1 MSQMQP
7 VAADEGVPGGDLL
20 PLGLPLPSTSGRAR
34 RLAVPLWLRLLLA
47 NPKSRFGLIV
57 IAIMITVGALAPLIA
72 THDPTAYSLFDAK
85 KGPSLQHFFGTT
97 DQGTDIFSQV
107 VWGTRTSLFLG
118 AAAAGLATL
127 LAATLGVLGA
137 YSGGWVDDLVNF
149 ATNVFLVI
157 PTIPLLVVVS
167 AYLKNRGSTSMI
179 LILAFT
185 LWAFEARVLRAQALS
200 LRNRDFILAAKVAGE
215 STWRIIFLE
224 LMPNMISRIAAAFVL
239 VFYVSILTEAGLEF
253 LGLGNM
259 TASSWGVTLYWA
271 QVNSSVLQGEWWT
284 FLFPGLALALTV
296 AALVFI
302 LAGLDEVSNPR
313 LRRPAGQRR
322 MFTGLLFGRGRS

>member
-1 MSQMQP
+1 
-7 VAADEGVPGGDLL
+7 
-20 PLGLPLPSTSGRAR
+20 
-34 RLAVPLWLRLLLA
+34 
-47 NPKSRFGLIV
+47 
-57 IAIMITVGALAPLIA
+57 
-72 THDPTAYSLFDAK
+72 
-85 KGPSLQHFFGTT
+85 
-97 DQGTDIFSQV
+97 V

-137 YSGGWVDDLVNF
+137 YSGGWVDDFVNF

>member
-7 VAADEGVPGGDLL
+7 VAAEDGTQASATL
-20 PLGLPLPSTSGRAR
+20 PLVLPGPARDRRR
-34 RLAVPLWLRLLLA
+34 RLTPPRWFRLLLA

-57 IAIMITVGALAPLIA
+57 LGTMIAVGVFAPLIA
-72 THDPTAYSLFDAK
+72 THDPTAYSLFDAHQ
-85 KGPSLQHFFGTT
+85 GPSLHHLFGTT

-107 VWGTRTSLFLG
+107 VWGTRTSLTLG
-118 AAAAGLATL
+118 ALSALLATV

-137 YSGGWVDDLVNF
+137 YCGGWVDDLVNVT
-149 ATNVFLVI
+149 TNVFLVI

-167 AYLKNRGSTSMI
+167 AYLRTRGSTTMI
-179 LILAFT
+179 LILGLT
-185 LWAFEARVLRAQALS
+185 LWAFEARILRAQALS

-253 LGLGNM
+253 LGLGDM
-259 TASSWGVTLYWA
+259 TSSSWGVTLYWSE
-271 QVNSSVLQGEWWT
+271 VNSGVLQGEWWT

-313 LRRPAGQRR
+313 LRSLRSQR
-322 MFTGLLFGRGRS
+322 GLLAGVLLGRRSR

>member
-7 VAADEGVPGGDLL
+7 VSADEGVPGGELI
-20 PLGLPLPSTSGRAR
+20 PLGLPLPSTSRRRR
-34 RLAVPLWLRLLLA
+34 RLGVPLWLRLLLA
-47 NPKSRFGLIV
+47 NPKSRFGLVV
-57 IAIMITVGALAPLIA
+57 IAIMIIVGLFAPLIA

-85 KGPSLQHFFGTT
+85 KGPSLHHFFGTT

-118 AAAAGLATL
+118 AAAAALATL

-137 YSGGWVDDLVNF
+137 YCGGWVDDLVNF

-167 AYLKNRGSTSMI
+167 AYLKSRGSTSMI

-215 STWRIIFLE
+215 SA
-224 LMPNMISRIAAAFVL
+224 SAFVL

-259 TASSWGVTLYWA
+259 GASSWGVTLYWA

-296 AALVFI
+296 AGLVFI

-313 LRRPAGQRR
+313 LRKPQGQRR
-322 MFTGLLFGRGRS
+322 ALTGVLFGRGRA

>member
-7 VAADEGVPGGDLL
+7 ITADEGLPSELL
-20 PLGLPLPSTSGRAR
+20 PLEVPVQQRGSKR
-34 RLAVPLWLRLLLA
+34 RLSVPLWLRLLLA

-57 IAIMITVGALAPLIA
+57 ISIMILVGLFAPLIA
-72 THDPTAYSLFDAK
+72 THDPSAYSLFDAK
-85 KGPSLQHFFGTT
+85 QGPSLHHFFGTT
-97 DQGTDIFSQV
+97 DQGNDIFSQV

-118 AAAAGLATL
+118 AAAALIATC

-149 ATNVFLVI
+149 TTNVFLVI

-167 AYLKNRGSTSMI
+167 AYLKSRGSTSMI

-200 LRNRDFILAAKVAGE
+200 LRNRDFILASKVSGE
-215 STWRIIFLE
+215 SSWRIIFLE

-259 TASSWGVTLYWA
+259 SSSSWGVTLYWA

-284 FLFPGLALALTV
+284 FLFPGLALAITV

-313 LRRPAGQRR
+313 LRRPQGQRG
-322 MFTGLLFGRGRS
+322 MIAGLLFGRRRA